1 VARHPG
7 AEKIYK
13 ACERWRDRCLVAEG
27 SVFTGET
34 LWTANNLDQLEKYYV
49 LRPEIGSGA
58 GFFDKLRDQLEP
70 ATDSAKQLAA
80 EIYWLAML
88 FPSNTGSARKVQ
100 NIQLLW
106 SWSGSTIPAD
116 NAEMVAM
123 GQGIGSGGPAYNFVF
138 WREFAFGIVL
148 FQEWRNLDPEEQRHL
163 ISAPWDFAAWLD
175 AVPQSKARQF
185 RHMLLHL
192 VFPDSFERMSSSSE
206 KKLIETAFAQD
217 LSALPLDEEE
227 REDSRVGTDKRLLK
241 LHQQLELK
249 AGTRVDFYEGD
260 LRTRWR
266 GARVREAPIVSEPEA
281 EDLPR
286 TSLPPTTRE
295 NILAALA
302 TFDNDLRSSEA
313 WNSWETKGN
322 PRFALQQDDKLYPPK
337 QIISMVTG
345 IPRKD
350 FSGGSQANRYLE
362 SYGFRVRRLSHV
374 AAGPGAE
381 TASVTERPSFPPGS
395 YSIEDA
401 LDGLFMGRTR
411 FVEMLGTLRRKRNI
425 VLQGSPGVG
434 KTFVARRLA
443 YALMGVR
450 DASRIEMIQFHQSY
464 SYEDF
469 VQGWRPNGSGFELR
483 NGVFHEFCRN
493 AEEDSEHTYVF
504 VIDEINR
511 GNLSKILGELMLL
524 IEADK
529 RGPEYAIPLTYS
541 SPDSDDRF
549 FVPTNVFIVGL
560 MNTADR
566 SLALVDYALRRRFGF
581 ITLEPEF
588 GSERYREHLLN
599 LGAPTDLVDLIV
611 AKLTAL
617 NTAIAD
623 DKKNLGPGFEIGHSF
638 FTPSSSDVPI
648 DTTWY
653 RKIVADEVGPLLR
666 EYWFDSPSKAADW
679 IGTLLG

>member
-7 AEKIYK
+7 AEKIYQ
-13 ACERWRDRCLVAEG
+13 ASERWRDRCLLSDG
-27 SVFTGET
+27 SVFTGES
-34 LWTANNLDQLEKYYV
+34 LWTANNLEQLEKYYV
-49 LRPEIGSGA
+49 LRPEIGTGS

-70 ATDSAKQLAA
+70 ATDGAKQLAA

-88 FPSNTGSARKVQ
+88 FPSNTGSAKKIQ
-100 NIQLLW
+100 NIQLVW

-116 NAEMVAM
+116 NAELAAM

-138 WREFAFGIVL
+138 WREFAFGVVL

-163 ISAPWDFAAWLD
+163 MSEPWSFATWVD
-175 AVPQSKARQF
+175 AVPQSKARQL

-206 KKLIETAFAQD
+206 KQLIETAFAQE
-217 LSALPLDEEE
+217 LSAIRLDEDE

-241 LHQQLELK
+241 LHQLLERQ

-260 LRTRWR
+260 LRARWR
-266 GARVREAPIVSEPEA
+266 GPRRPPMISEPEV

-286 TSLPPTTRE
+286 TSLPPTTKE

-313 WNSWETKGN
+313 WNSWEAN
-322 PRFALQQDDKLYPPK
+322 ANHLYALEQDDKLYPVK
-337 QIISMVTG
+337 QIVSMATG
-345 IPRKD
+345 IPRTG
-350 FSGGSQANRYLE
+350 FAGGSQANRYLE
-362 SYGFRVRRLSHV
+362 SYGFRIRRLSDLAGGRSAKTRASIEQTGV
-374 AAGPGAE
+374 A
-381 TASVTERPSFPPGS
+381 PGS

-401 LDGLFMGRTR
+401 LDGLFMARTR
-411 FVEMLGTLRRKRNI
+411 FVEMLGTLRRKRNL

-443 YALMGVR
+443 YALMGAR
-450 DASRIEMIQFHQSY
+450 DTSRIEMIQFHQSY

-483 NGVFHEFCRN
+483 NGVFYQFCRS
-493 AEEDSEHTYVF
+493 AEDDSERTYVF

-529 RGPEYAIPLTYS
+529 RGQEYAIPLTYS
-541 SPDSDDRF
+541 PDSDDRF
-549 FVPTNVFIVGL
+549 SVPENVFIVGL

-588 GSERYREHLLN
+588 GSQRYREHLLN
-599 LGAPTDLVDLIV
+599 LGASTDLVDLIV

-653 RKIVADEVGPLLR
+653 RKVVAEEVAPLLR
-666 EYWFDSPSKAADW
+666 EYWFDNPSKVADW
-679 IGTLLG
+679 IGNLLG